1 METYMGPAQRV
12 PTRIQVKRLARVMVR
27 NLRCA
32 PGATSRSR
40 VFQFQVLSTRRRWRP
55 GVTGMGTVPPYMSSA
70 TGLLSSFTMIWRS
83 WISLGEVRRMGICA
97 SGACA
102 EAEDIAG
109 AQNTAEIH
117 FVSYFL
123 KRSSKAWRASLWR
136 GGGGVE
142 AVAAFCG
149 QGAGAG
155 PFPSLVRNSSNLEEV
170 LASLWRMR

>member
-1 METYMGPAQRV
+1 METYMGPAPRV
-12 PTRIQVKRLARVMVR
+12 PTRNQVKRPARVMVR
-27 NLRCA
+27 NLRCS

-55 GVTGMGTVPPYMSSA
+55 GVTGMVTVPPYMSSA

-83 WISLGEVRRMGICA
+83 WISLGELRRMVICA

-117 FVSYFL
+117 FASYFL
-123 KRSSKAWRASLWR
+123 NESSKAWRASLWR
-136 GGGGVE
+136 GGGGVG
-142 AVAAFCG
+142 AVVPFFAQEG
-149 QGAGAG
+149 GAGC
-155 PFPSLVRNSSNLEEV
+155 FC
-170 LASLWRMR
+170 

>member
-1 METYMGPAQRV
+1 METYMGPAPMV
-12 PTRIQVKRLARVMVR
+12 PIRSQVKRPARVMVR
-27 NLRCA
+27 NLRCP

-40 VFQFQVLSTRRRWRP
+40 VFQFQVLSSRRRWRP
-55 GVTGMGTVPPYMSSA
+55 GVTGMVTVPPYMSSA

-83 WISLGEVRRMGICA
+83 WISLGEVRRMMICA

-136 GGGGVE
+136 GGGGGE
-142 AVAAFCG
+142 AG
-149 QGAGAG
+149 GPLSPQGGGAGVFSTVVG
-155 PFPSLVRNSSNLEEV
+155 TLSKFQGLLGV
-170 LASLWRMR
+170 L